1 MEQTHK
7 RGIGY
12 GFRGWMLILFQAIAF
27 LTYTVCTNYPLNILN
42 GLFDGFA
49 GGEGQGMQLL
59 STIYTVAA
67 IIGIICQ
74 LILSGSIGKA
84 KSVKRIAMILGC
96 VSLVLL
102 LLMMVLNPLTATVP
116 WLICYGIVN
125 VTSVMYATF
134 AIGVLVGQW
143 FPTRKGTVMGIA
155 TFAFPIANGLIGA
168 FAGSVFGKL
177 YPGLAGTI
185 GEALGKASAMGDGAT
200 AGALG
205 PIMGMIESGNMPG
218 ALGAVLGIDAASAAD
233 GVKAAIAGVQGVA
246 ASTVFTSFLP
256 FFIVSVV
263 GWLIG
268 LILIKDY
275 PEQVGAYR
283 DNDKNMTPEIAKAMM
298 EQEIENK
305 KTTVWKLGHTLK
317 TRDFWFITIPMG
329 FLLMFSVGTMTL
341 TQPIC
346 ASVGIVDNGYTT
358 TMTLIMIFGLIGSY
372 VLGILDTRFGTKKS
386 ILIALCIMVIAGILG
401 FVSSPANPGLL
412 RAALI
417 CLALFMG
424 ASSNYTVSAAAQ
436 YWRREDFSTVFAAV
450 NPIANV
456 LASSGPMVIAQLMG
470 TKMGYNA
477 IFLTTAIIGVISIVL
492 TALFSA
498 QHVKEVDDKYR
509 AAAGKPLDDALV
521 GRK

>member
-7 RGIGY
+7 KTIGY
-12 GFRGWMLILFQAIAF
+12 GFRGWLLILFQAIAF
-27 LTYTVCTNYPLNILN
+27 VMYQASTNYPLNILN

-59 STIYTVAA
+59 SMIYTIAA
-67 IIGIICQ
+67 IVGIICQ
-74 LILSGSIGKA
+74 LILSNSIGKA
-84 KSVKRIAMILGC
+84 KSVKRIALTLGAVSIIL
-96 VSLVLL
+96 LF
-102 LLMMVLNPLTATVP
+102 LMMVISPFTAPVP

-134 AIGVLVGQW
+134 AVGVLIGQW

-155 TFAFPIANGLIGA
+155 TFAFPIANGLVGLFAASVFKFNPAIGA
-168 FAGSVFGKL
+168 VVPDIFG
-177 YPGLAGTI
+177 A
-185 GEALGKASAMGDGAT
+185 
-200 AGALG
+200 
-205 PIMGMIESGNMPG
+205 
-218 ALGAVLGIDAASAAD
+218 
-233 GVKAAIAGVQGVA
+233 
-246 ASTVFTSFLP
+246 FLP
-256 FFIVSVV
+256 FFIVFVV

-268 LILIKDY
+268 LIFITDY
-275 PEQVGAYR
+275 PEQCGAYR
-283 DNDKNMTPEIAKAMM
+283 DNDKNMTPEVAKAIM

-317 TRDFWFITIPMG
+317 CRDFWLITLPMG

-341 TQPIC
+341 TEPIT
-346 ASVGIVDNGYTT
+346 AQVGLDFQK
-358 TMTLIMIFGLIGSY
+358 TMLLVMIFGLIGSY
-372 VLGILDTRFGTKKS
+372 ILGILDTRLGTKKS
-386 ILIALCIMVIAGILG
+386 IIIALCIMVIAGILG

-436 YWRREDFSTVFAAV
+436 YWRREDFPTVFAAV
-450 NPIANV
+450 NPIANI
-456 LASSGPMVIAQLMG
+456 LASSGPFVIARLMG

-477 IFLTTAIIGVISIVL
+477 IFLATAIVAVVCIVL
-492 TALFSA
+492 AALFSA
-498 QHVKEVDDKYR
+498 KHVKETDDKYR